1 MLVASS
7 GARIPRDHLFG
18 SAGLLWNSPPI
29 SGFRGRKTC
38 TCSWAAWRLPAGWR
52 LRSARPCSSA
62 RRTCCRAGAQARLRF
77 VAGGLADGEL
87 GDGAVELRVVLPRA
101 DQMVEI
107 GVPGRRGVEGQP
119 ACQRVDD
126 DRVETLGFTSGP
138 LSNRVAPQRGG
149 TNRGKAGYAPTRA
162 GPLMTAPVRANS
174 TGPSGFRE
182 TAAST
187 TICESPRLLLGSGG
201 RRSPTASVAR

>member
-1 MLVASS
+1 MEL
-7 GARIPRDHLFG
+7 
-18 SAGLLWNSPPI
+18 
-29 SGFRGRKTC
+29 
-38 TCSWAAWRLPAGWR
+38 AADLRLPRSEDVHVFMGGVEAPGLGWR

-62 RRTCCRAGAQARLRF
+62 TQGHAAEPALRRGVRF

-138 LSNRVAPQRGG
+138 LSNRVAPQRG
-149 TNRGKAGYAPTRA
+149 APTVEKLA
-162 GPLMTAPVRANS
+162 MLL
-174 TGPSGFRE
+174 RE
-182 TAAST
+182 Q
-187 TICESPRLLLGSGG
+187 G
-201 RRSPTASVAR
+201 R